1 MVTFHDKR
9 QEQPKSDN
17 MFKIN
22 FSCSITNKTLCDQVN
37 EVFVSA
43 GKFISATLNL
53 KSVINV
59 NAQFLDLCESTGECT
74 QDKTIL
80 GAAGPARL
88 IPYQDP
94 KDNKM
99 RLYPQALF
107 RQLNLPEHPEFGP
120 NDIQAVFNSNVTYWF
135 EGDPLPI

>member
-1 MVTFHDKR
+1 MPILAILFLKKIYYAFNSLYYHYILINLEYLTPLKRDKTKVVNCPMVTFHDKR

-22 FSCSITNKTLCDQVN
+22 FTCSIANKTLCDQVN

-59 NAQFLDLCESTGECT
+59 NAQFSDL
-74 QDKTIL
+74 
-80 GAAGPARL
+80 
-88 IPYQDP
+88 
-94 KDNKM
+94 
-99 RLYPQALF
+99 
-107 RQLNLPEHPEFGP
+107 
-120 NDIQAVFNSNVTYWF
+120 
-135 EGDPLPI
+135 